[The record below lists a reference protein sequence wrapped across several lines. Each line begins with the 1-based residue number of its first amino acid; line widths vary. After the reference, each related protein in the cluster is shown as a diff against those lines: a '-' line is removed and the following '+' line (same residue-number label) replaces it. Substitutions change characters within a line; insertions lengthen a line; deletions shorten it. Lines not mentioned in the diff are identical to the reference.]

1 MNELSKLTFSGRDE
15 FNRKGIAEKIIQLLE
30 SDIEVTPMLIEGEW
44 GTGKTEFCYKLI
56 NLIDE
61 NTSLNSIYID
71 AYAEDH
77 LDDPLIMILGNLS
90 KYIEQNLI
98 ETKPEIKEKFF
109 KAAIP
114 VVKFLLKTSLKAGV
128 NLVLKQNADTI
139 GEELQDTIKEAGE
152 EAINGTVETIIKD
165 QEKAQEN
172 INQLKAVIEIITQE
186 APLIIFI
193 DELDRCRPD
202 FSLKLLEKIKHVFE
216 VANLKF
222 VLLAN
227 RAQLVAGIKH
237 TYGYEVEA
245 ERYLDKFFKFSF
257 KLSGYYLWNLSEF
270 RPVTIEH
277 FKNQLS
283 KFNLS
288 SLNASVALE
297 FISALVQTNNISL
310 REAETFVRNLGIY
323 KILWDDEVFNSR
335 TSFGFHLITMLSIF
349 CICFK
354 PKICIE
360 IENETIDPIVLCELL
375 GVKKYTKFSEI
386 KNPTIQI
393 IISALIMAE
402 SKKIKDVEDIE
413 MLANERNRYF
423 QGDQESILEIMNKAI
438 RSMRL
443 AY

>member
-152 EAINGTVETIIKD
+152 EAINGTIEALIED

-172 INQLKAVIEIITQE
+172 INQLKAVIELITKE
-186 APLIIFI
+186 TPLILFI

-257 KLSGYYLWNLSEF
+257 KLSGYYLWNRSEF

-277 FKNQLS
+277 FKN
-283 KFNLS
+283 
-288 SLNASVALE
+288 
-297 FISALVQTNNISL
+297 
-310 REAETFVRNLGIY
+310 
-323 KILWDDEVFNSR
+323 
-335 TSFGFHLITMLSIF
+335 
-349 CICFK
+349 
-354 PKICIE
+354 
-360 IENETIDPIVLCELL
+360 
-375 GVKKYTKFSEI
+375 
-386 KNPTIQI
+386 
-393 IISALIMAE
+393 
-402 SKKIKDVEDIE
+402 
-413 MLANERNRYF
+413 
-423 QGDQESILEIMNKAI
+423 
-438 RSMRL
+438 
-443 AY
+443 